1 MFTSGRPH
9 AVADLVRANKGSGDV
24 TVIVLNENPT
34 VSSIATACAVS
45 RACKEKHVCV
55 CVCVC
60 NCLSV
65 CLFVFVCL
73 YLLYVCVYIPDTFSE
88 LSSHVYMSM
97 FMYMCIYVQSRPITS
112 RSPPRLM

>member
-1 MFTSGRPH
+1 VRGPAGLQRVAVCVIPTGCSRHNTPGTVCVCMYVCMYACMYACMYVCMYVSNVMFTSGRPH

-55 CVCVC
+55 CVCV
-60 NCLSV
+60 
-65 CLFVFVCL
+65 
-73 YLLYVCVYIPDTFSE
+73 
-88 LSSHVYMSM
+88 
-97 FMYMCIYVQSRPITS
+97 
-112 RSPPRLM
+112 